1 MTTKGNRTVSG
12 IFNGIFAATLLTEI
26 VCGLIW
32 AFYNF
37 TDYKNFAESQNLYAH
52 LSSNAWMLPVIYILQ
67 IIVTG
72 AFFYFASAAFLRAV
86 TGDRVPARYPF
97 LLMLLILFNPY
108 VWMTEFT
115 LLPDAP
121 GLSMAFL
128 VIAYAFLFFRM
139 SGNEKDWIYAL
150 MSGVWVVVLGLFFK
164 KYFMAVLPVICLLG
178 ILSLFHLL
186 GNTKKEN
193 GKEIEK
199 ETEKENGKGAGPGIS
214 AIISMAMIFLPVI
227 LFAIAFIRIVS
238 SIPSENELNIPTWME
253 YIFRIRLSGM
263 TESSFGSVPAF
274 FKGFCKEWLAA
285 VLSPWILAFPKYPWG
300 DTVNPFYVSILWQ
313 KAASLTSFYLKC
325 SSIGFALL
333 VSAAVLNGI
342 FKFFTG
348 KEKKQILTGIC
359 VFLGILIFPAFLFL
373 LLCIPEFD
381 FRNAMIAYITWAV
394 FGTALTLN
402 NNSLEGEK

>member
-1 MTTKGNRTVSG
+1 MKTKGNRILSG

-52 LSSNAWMLPVIYILQ
+52 LSSSAWMLPVIYILQ
-67 IIVTG
+67 IIVSG

-86 TGDRVPARYPF
+86 AGERIPARYPF
-97 LLMLLILFNPY
+97 LIMLVILFNPY

-115 LLPDAP
+115 LLPDAL

-139 SGNEKDWIYAL
+139 SGSEKDWIYAL

-164 KYFMAVLPVICLLG
+164 KYFMGVLPVICLLG

-186 GNTKKEN
+186 GNSKKE
-193 GKEIEK
+193 
-199 ETEKENGKGAGPGIS
+199 TGKGVGSGIS

-238 SIPSENELNIPTWME
+238 SIPSENGLNVPTWME

-263 TESSFGSVPAF
+263 TENSFGSVPAF
-274 FKGFCKEWLAA
+274 LKGFCKEWLAA

-313 KAASLTSFYLKC
+313 KAAGLTSFYLKC

-342 FKFFTG
+342 LNLFIQKG
-348 KEKKQILTGIC
+348 KGKKNTLINIC

-381 FRNAMIAYITWAV
+381 FRNAMVAYITWAV

-402 NNSLEGEK
+402 YNSLEGEK